1 MATIRIEAERTLGK
15 IKPLHGTVNGPV
27 VNHDGSCS
35 TASGFREIGVPYVRL
50 HDSSFFANYGGEH
63 TVDISGI
70 FPDFDKDP
78 LDPESYDFEMTD
90 GYIERT
96 LAVGSRIFY
105 RLGQRIEVKPKKYH
119 VHPPKDFQKWAT
131 VCEHIIRHYNEGWN
145 NGFHHGIEY
154 FEIWNEPDNRPACW
168 TGTTEQFDDFFE
180 TAAKRLKSEFPH
192 LKIGGP
198 AFAEWSVDN
207 GELCRFVKEMH
218 RRGVP
223 LDFLSWHTYSR
234 KIDDYTRRA
243 SIVRQTLDEGG
254 YPHAESI
261 LDEWNYLINWKDG
274 MAQTYHKIIAME
286 GAALVAANQAT
297 MQSAPVDMMMYYD
310 ARPCG
315 FNGLFRAFTYD
326 KYKAFYSMLF
336 FSVLYKLGRQIA
348 CQTDDGDVYA
358 VAATDGDDCAAVLT
372 YYTYDASAADK
383 RVSILLCAP
392 KDEKFD
398 LLLLDETHDAEFIG
412 EGTANTPIDLVLR
425 PNSVVL
431 LRTKSEKG
439 RISE

>member
-1 MATIRIEAERTLGK
+1 
-15 IKPLHGTVNGPV
+15 
-27 VNHDGSCS
+27 
-35 TASGFREIGVPYVRL
+35 
-50 HDSSFFANYGGEH
+50 
-63 TVDISGI
+63 
-70 FPDFDKDP
+70 
-78 LDPESYDFEMTD
+78 
-90 GYIERT
+90 
-96 LAVGSRIFY
+96 
-105 RLGQRIEVKPKKYH
+105 
-119 VHPPKDFQKWAT
+119 
-131 VCEHIIRHYNEGWN
+131 
-145 NGFHHGIEY
+145 
-154 FEIWNEPDNRPACW
+154 
-168 TGTTEQFDDFFE
+168 
-180 TAAKRLKSEFPH
+180 
-192 LKIGGP
+192 
-198 AFAEWSVDN
+198 
-207 GELCRFVKEMH
+207 
-218 RRGVP
+218 
-223 LDFLSWHTYSR
+223 
-234 KIDDYTRRA
+234 
-243 SIVRQTLDEGG
+243 
-254 YPHAESI
+254 
-261 LDEWNYLINWKDG
+261 
-274 MAQTYHKIIAME
+274 
-286 GAALVAANQAT
+286 
-297 MQSAPVDMMMYYD
+297 APVDMMMYYD

-398 LLLLDETHDAEFIG
+398 LLLLDETHDAKVIG